1 MYIHVG
7 TAWRLKGHNP
17 DLKGFRCV
25 QLHNVWWQQISIP
38 HCSWKKG
45 HLSGVNTTGFYLK
58 CPVVFVF
65 VYIYI
70 HCLFNVSLCLYVHV
84 LLYPKG
90 FLYAIKIIIFINF
103 APLFILWY
111 SDEPYVNS
119 LLWRLTPSSCR
130 YRMMWFTELSWL
142 FLLALG
148 YL

>member
-1 MYIHVG
+1 MYG
-7 TAWRLKGHNP
+7 TAWRLKGHNHG
-17 DLKGFRCV
+17 LKGFRCV

-38 HCSWKKG
+38 HCSWEKG
-45 HLSGVNTTGFYLK
+45 HRSFWCQYDRILFEMPCCICICL
-58 CPVVFVF
+58 
-65 VYIYI
+65 YIYI

-103 APLFILWY
+103 PPLFILWY

-130 YRMMWFTELSWL
+130 YRMM
-142 FLLALG
+142 
-148 YL
+148 